1 MHYEE
6 DVVNFKIFTE
16 NIKKFFG
23 VDLAS
28 AVNIA
33 LEYMP
38 FNRSLDD
45 DEIAYILNISK
56 YSVRSIAARAMNKI
70 EKELNDV
77 YGFFGESL

>member
-16 NIKKFFG
+16 NIKNFW